1 MSTIAEV
8 KRQNNESTS
17 NLLRR
22 FTKRAQSTNALTVV
36 RGKRYHER
44 DLSELKKKRGALVR
58 LEKRELFERLKKLG
72 KSIDLKKKR
81 R

>member
-1 MSTIAEV
+1 MAKIAEV
-8 KRQNNESTS
+8 KRNNNESTS

-44 DLSELKKKRGALVR
+44 DLSDLKKKRGALVR
-58 LEKRELFERLKKLG
+58 IEKREVFEKLKKLG
-72 KSIDLKKKR
+72 KSIETKKR

>member
-1 MSTIAEV
+1 MSIIAEV

-22 FTKRAQSTNALTVV
+22 FTKRAQSTNALSTV

-44 DLSELKKKRGALVR
+44 ELSSLKKKRGALVR
-58 LEKRELFERLKKLG
+58 LEKRDVFERLKKLG
-72 KSIDLKKKR
+72 KTIETKKR

>member
-8 KRQNNESTS
+8 KRQNNESTP

-44 DLSELKKKRGALVR
+44 DLSDLKKKRGALVR
-58 LEKRELFERLKKLG
+58 LEKRDLFERLKKLG
-72 KSIDLKKKR
+72 KAIDTKKR
-81 R
+81 RR

>member
-1 MSTIAEV
+1 MAKIAEV

-22 FTKRAQSTNALTVV
+22 FTKRAQSTNALSVV

-44 DLSELKKKRGALVR
+44 DLSDLKKKRGALVR
-58 LEKRELFERLKKLG
+58 IEKREVFEKLKKLG
-72 KSIDLKKKR
+72 KSIETKKR

>member
-1 MSTIAEV
+1 MAKIAEV

-44 DLSELKKKRGALVR
+44 DLSDLKKKRGALVR
-58 LEKRELFERLKKLG
+58 IEKREVFEKMKKLG
-72 KSIDLKKKR
+72 KTIETKKR

>member
-22 FTKRAQSTNALTVV
+22 FTKRTQATNALRVV

-44 DLSELKKKRGALVR
+44 ELSDLKTKRGALVR
-58 LEKRELFERLKKLG
+58 MEKTATFERLKKLG
-72 KSIDLKKKR
+72 KTPEPKKR

>member
-1 MSTIAEV
+1 MSIIAEV

-44 DLSELKKKRGALVR
+44 ELSDLKKKRGALVR
-58 LEKRELFERLKKLG
+58 LEKRDIFDRLKKLG
-72 KSIDLKKKR
+72 KTLDLKKKR

>member
-1 MSTIAEV
+1 MTKIAEV

-44 DLSELKKKRGALVR
+44 QLSQLKKKRGALVR
-58 LEKRELFERLKKLG
+58 IEMKESYEHLKKLG
-72 KSIDLKKKR
+72 KTVETKKR

>member
-1 MSTIAEV
+1 MSMIAEV
-8 KRQNNESTS
+8 KRQSNESAS

-22 FTKRAQSTNALTVV
+22 FTKRTQQTNALTTV

-44 DLSELKKKRGALVR
+44 ELSDLKKKRGALVR
-58 LEKRELFERLKKLG
+58 LEKRDVYEHMKKLG
-72 KSIDLKKKR
+72 KTVETKKR

>member
-1 MSTIAEV
+1 MSIIAEV

-44 DLSELKKKRGALVR
+44 ELSDLKKKRGALVR
-58 LEKRELFERLKKLG
+58 LEKREVFDRLKKLG
-72 KSIDLKKKR
+72 KSLDLKKR
-81 R
+81 RR

>member
-1 MSTIAEV
+1 MTIIAEV

-58 LEKRELFERLKKLG
+58 LDKREIYERLKKLG
-72 KSIDLKKKR
+72 KTIETKGR
-81 R
+81 RR